1 MIFCVDFDGTI
12 VFRDPPLRLKDGA
25 RAGLLALKR
34 AGHQL
39 VLFSARANR
48 ARRFNR
54 ELDPLYA
61 GNPLLMSDPVMAKT
75 EARIQAQA
83 YNAALFE
90 QMRRFV
96 AAELP
101 GVFDAIDEGNVGKPL
116 GDYFIDDKS
125 INPTLPGYDWS
136 WIANTFGE
144 PVLDAAPRGL
154 LPSRR

>member
-1 MIFCVDFDGTI
+1 MIMIVDFDGT
-12 VFRDPPLRLKDGA
+12 VVHRDPPLRLKEGA
-25 RAGLLALKR
+25 RDGLLALKR

-48 ARRFNR
+48 ARRFNAD
-54 ELDPLYA
+54 LDPLPPSGKYQYPTLGDSA
-61 GNPLLMSDPVMAKT
+61 DRDRLRV
-75 EARIQAQA
+75 QA